1 MPYILIFLSAFLL
14 FNGITQNGFGLRFT
28 NMPKKAVKP
37 LLSMIFSALISWL
50 ITHYI
55 INPLGYGVF
64 GVFFIFPISVLCSLC
79 IEIIGN
85 KLYQIPSKQLDSSV
99 YSAYDG
105 IAFYSAF
112 QTVLFAHTALQAVL
126 FTLGGAL
133 GFILILFILKG
144 IKKRSE
150 IEAIPKFF
158 KGHPLLLVS
167 TGLLSLIFTEI
178 TPFVI
183 HIFSR

>member
-28 NMPKKAVKP
+28 QTPKKAIKI
-37 LLSMIFSALISWL
+37 LLSMIFSALISWFIAYY
-50 ITHYI
+50 ITS
-55 INPLGYGVF
+55 PLGFGVF
-64 GVFFIFPISVLCSLC
+64 GVFFIFPISVICSLC

-85 KLYQIPSKQLDSSV
+85 KLYKISSLQFDSSV

-105 IAFYSAF
+105 IAFYSSF

-126 FTLGGAL
+126 FTLGGTL
-133 GFILILFILKG
+133 GFILILIILRG
-144 IKKRSE
+144 IRTRSE

-158 KGHPLLLVS
+158 KGQPLLLVS
-167 TGLLSLIFTEI
+167 TGLLSMIFTAI